1 MKTLATPAPLALAG
15 ALTLSLAAASDTTS
29 TIGLA
34 RFAVCGAAV
43 FAAAWYDLRERRIPN
58 RLVLPA
64 AATCVGLAAAD
75 RVRVS
80 AFLLGLALVAGL
92 LVLSLARPE
101 ALGMGDVK
109 LALLIAV
116 GLDAHAAV
124 AFAAAVALAA
134 LVGLMLILR
143 LGTGAMRRSLPLAPF
158 LAAGALLATLA

>member
-1 MKTLATPAPLALAG
+1 MKMTTIAAALVGALA
-15 ALTLSLAAASDTTS
+15 LSLAAAAHTTS
-29 TIGLA
+29 AIGLA

-64 AATCVGLAAAD
+64 AATCVALALAD
-75 RVRVS
+75 RVAAT
-80 AFLLGLALVAGL
+80 AFLLGVALVAGL

-109 LALLIAV
+109 LALLIVV
-116 GLDAHAAV
+116 GLDGHGAIAL
-124 AFAAAVALAA
+124 AAAVALAA
-134 LVGLMLILR
+134 LVGLALVLR
-143 LGTGAMRRSLPLAPF
+143 RGTGAMRRSLPLAPF